1 MLKSAIYI
9 NVFILFIMSIFFLEK
24 DFDKK
29 TDLKKLRKIIVV
41 YMIFNLI
48 SSILCNSEI
57 IEIDWDFIF
66 LFPISLIS
74 FILYIIGICRVN
86 RKIKKINNTVSN
98 NFIIKKYIIM
108 IIIPILIFII
118 PYIYELYVI
127 NKCNYLLK
135 YNYQN
140 GIIQSNDTYIAIINN
155 KPVTITL
162 QKNIFDRRGVS
173 TSELNYD
180 ITYTNSIE
188 ISTRDSS
195 YNKKIIENEDI
206 NKISMDAKERCPF
219 AKGAFIDYFPEGNY
233 AIIVLMSEETHGTQ
247 LGEYF
252 YYDNTYIKSINTHGS
267 LESITYYK

>member
-9 NVFILFIMSIFFLEK
+9 NVFLLFIMSIFFLVK
-24 DFDKK
+24 VFNKK
-29 TDLKKLRKIIVV
+29 TELKMPRTIIVV
-41 YMIFNLI
+41 YMVFNII
-48 SSILCNSEI
+48 SFIIYSSGI
-57 IEIDWDFIF
+57 IEVDWDFIF

-74 FILYIIGICRVN
+74 FILYIIGICSV
-86 RKIKKINNTVSN
+86 KSNNTISN
-98 NFIIKKYIIM
+98 NFVFKKYIIL

-127 NKCNYLLK
+127 NNCNYLLK

-140 GIIQSNDTYIAIINN
+140 GIIQSDDTYIAIINN
-155 KPVTITL
+155 KPVIITL

-173 TSELNYD
+173 TSVLNYD
-180 ITYTNSIE
+180 LTYTNGIE

-206 NKISMDAKERCPF
+206 KKISTDAKERCPS
-219 AKGAFIDYFPEGNY
+219 AKGAFIYYFSEGNY
-233 AIIVLMSEETHGTQ
+233 AIIVLMSEETYGTQ

-252 YYDNTYIKSINTHGS
+252 YYNNTYIKSINTHGS